1 MTKSLMNRIY
11 LKVKLFGFK
20 MQEDKNLD
28 ENLDEFNKLVI
39 TQENIGEKINNEN
52 QTIILLNL
60 LPSTYSQLRNTIKY
74 GRDTLSFDDLEPT
87 IESKGK

>member
-1 MTKSLMNRIY
+1 MTKSFMNRIY

-74 GRDTLSFDDLEPT
+74 GRDTLSFDDLEPA

>member
-1 MTKSLMNRIY
+1 METTIVGLWLKLGSLYMTKSLMNRIY

-39 TQENIGEKINNEN
+39 K
-52 QTIILLNL
+52 
-60 LPSTYSQLRNTIKY
+60 
-74 GRDTLSFDDLEPT
+74 
-87 IESKGK
+87 